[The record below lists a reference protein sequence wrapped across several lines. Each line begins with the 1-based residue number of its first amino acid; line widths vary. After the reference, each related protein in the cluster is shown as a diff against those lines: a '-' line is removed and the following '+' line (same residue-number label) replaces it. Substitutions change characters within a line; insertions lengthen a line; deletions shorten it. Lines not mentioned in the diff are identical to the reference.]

1 MGFQPQLSTRTTT
14 DTRPYNNG
22 DDDHSISSTIS
33 VNRNNKQPSYKI
45 CNTPTYSDGFQL
57 VQYSN
62 TTEITPVIAPP
73 LPPQPP
79 KSHLPSATPR
89 PANAHHQPRKW
100 NQSKLGFFVIP
111 NQHVPKTPYTTPT
124 TTVENQWKSFSTIT
138 DPLNI
143 PQQFYVSTAPNKITH
158 KSPTDSNRTSRV
170 QNQFSCLS
178 DDEDNFTTPHHHNN
192 VSTTTGTHSHIHI
205 NDTSDDDDSVVTVMT
220 KNSRDEIQPSP
231 HDGTV
236 H

>member
-1 MGFQPQLSTRTTT
+1 MPTNQYSFDLTREKLPYLLCFRRKTAITMGFQPQLSTRTTT
-14 DTRPYNNG
+14 GTCPYNNG

-57 VQYSN
+57 VKYSN

-100 NQSKLGFFVIP
+100 NQSKLEF
-111 NQHVPKTPYTTPT
+111 
-124 TTVENQWKSFSTIT
+124 
-138 DPLNI
+138 L
-143 PQQFYVSTAPNKITH
+143 
-158 KSPTDSNRTSRV
+158 
-170 QNQFSCLS
+170 
-178 DDEDNFTTPHHHNN
+178 
-192 VSTTTGTHSHIHI
+192 
-205 NDTSDDDDSVVTVMT
+205 
-220 KNSRDEIQPSP
+220 
-231 HDGTV
+231 
-236 H
+236 